1 MKYEIKRVD
10 IWSLAK
16 FFAVWGL
23 IIGFIVGLI
32 GAIFVSIIGDIALY
46 SSDLSGTYG
55 IPIDMSGFETVAAV
69 AMIFVYPI
77 MMGICGLIGGVIGGF
92 FYNVVAGLVGGIE
105 VDLNQ
110 KK

>member
-1 MKYEIKRVD
+1 MNYEIKRVD
-10 IWSLAK
+10 IWSLGK

-32 GAIFVSIIGDIALY
+32 GAILVSILGNVALN
-46 SSDLSGTYG
+46 LSGTYG
-55 IPIDMSGFETVAAV
+55 IPVDMSGFETVAAV
-69 AMIFVYPI
+69 VMIFVYPI
-77 MMGICGLIGGVIGGF
+77 LLGIIGLIGGIIGGF

>member
-23 IIGFIVGLI
+23 IIGFIMGLI
-32 GAIFVSIIGDIALY
+32 FAIFVSTLGNFAAFTA
-46 SSDLSGTYG
+46 SDAYG
-55 IPIDMSGFETVAAV
+55 IPIDMGAFGAAATVAL
-69 AMIFVYPI
+69 IFVYPI
-77 MMGICGLIGGVIGGF
+77 FLGICGLIGGVVGGF
-92 FYNVVAGLVGGIE
+92 FYNVVAGFVGGIE